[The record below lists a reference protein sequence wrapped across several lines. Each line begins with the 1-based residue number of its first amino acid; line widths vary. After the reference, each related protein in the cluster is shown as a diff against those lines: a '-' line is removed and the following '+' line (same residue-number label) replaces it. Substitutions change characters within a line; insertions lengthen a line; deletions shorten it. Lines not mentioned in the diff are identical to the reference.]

1 MIKPRFIA
9 TLFWLMTY
17 ATVSA
22 FTVVPKAMTVMR
34 PITTT
39 MTPSATTT
47 TSLPVLVDPAI
58 AEVAKIDPIGSI
70 IMLVIIGSLYE
81 LFTPGRAKKA

>member
-1 MIKPRFIA
+1 
-9 TLFWLMTY
+9 MTC

-22 FTVVPKAMTVMR
+22 FTVVPKATTVMR

-39 MTPSATTT
+39 MTPSATTK
-47 TSLPVLVDPAI
+47 TSLPVMVDPAI
-58 AEVAKIDPIGSI
+58 AEIAKIDPIGSL
-70 IMLVIIGSLYE
+70 IMLAIIGALYE

>member
-1 MIKPRFIA
+1 MIKPHFIA
-9 TLFWLMTY
+9 ALFWLMTC

-22 FTVVPKAMTVMR
+22 FMVVPKATTLMR
-34 PITTT
+34 PTT

-58 AEVAKIDPIGSI
+58 AEVANIDPIGSL
-70 IMLVIIGSLYE
+70 IMLAIIGSLFE